1 MSSNNDNLSEPPKSP
16 PIPIRS
22 VYNSFFP
29 EPRPYIRMDMKHKFT
44 ETYIDL
50 KKEFEVYKDDLYIFT
65 ELKVGEKLGKEKITN
80 EKITKEKITNEKI
93 TSENK
98 YNEEDSDNL
107 EILEKKYY
115 KQEPYSG
122 MWITRWWYSEGREKT
137 VAYLDEDFTKFMK
150 YLDKILSNIDCD
162 PTGLYVRLVNEIRD
176 FINLIIQGLYNLKKT
191 YPEFVKMVA
200 KVDSIILTLL
210 DFKEKTDSYLE
221 RKKQNVRLTVKSKNI
236 PIYSQNDVPAE
247 YNGMPSNSI

>member
-1 MSSNNDNLSEPPKSP
+1 MSSNNDNLTEPPKSP

-22 VYNSFFP
+22 LYNSFFP
-29 EPRPYIRMDMKHKFT
+29 EPRTYTRMDMKHKFT
-44 ETYIDL
+44 ETYRDL
-50 KKEFEVYKDDLYIFT
+50 KKEFEIYKDDLSIFT

-80 EKITKEKITNEKI
+80 EKV

-98 YNEEDSDNL
+98 DNEEETENV

-162 PTGLYVRLVNEIRD
+162 PTGLYVRLVNEIRE

-210 DFKEKTDSYLE
+210 DFKEKTDGYLE
-221 RKKQNVRLTVKSKNI
+221 RKKQNVRLTVKSKKI
-236 PIYSQNDVPAE
+236 PINVDVPVE

>member
-29 EPRPYIRMDMKHKFT
+29 EPRTYIRTDMKHKFT
-44 ETYIDL
+44 ETYRDL
-50 KKEFEVYKDDLYIFT
+50 KKEFEVYKDDLSIFT

-80 EKITKEKITNEKI
+80 EKITNEKV

-98 YNEEDSDNL
+98 DNKEDSNNL

-236 PIYSQNDVPAE
+236 PISVDVPAE